1 MATVTVSLPDP
12 VQAWIEAQVTEGDYA
27 SASDDIADRVRRDRY
42 RQEPEI
48 TLEELR
54 AKVAASEAS
63 GLSDRTVDE
72 IFAAARADVEA
83 RGVLRP

>member
-1 MATVTVSLPDP
+1 MATITVSLPDP
-12 VQAWIEAQVTEGDYA
+12 VQAWIEAQVTRGDYA
-27 SASDDIADRVRRDRY
+27 SASDDIADRVRRDRD

-54 AKVAASEAS
+54 AKLAASQAS